1 MSQAPASV
9 SQEALHTSTAKTFLQ
24 ELQWRMEA
32 KADPLNLEQVANG
45 VVHPVTQK
53 NHHKYKNLI
62 EDPLLRETWMK
73 AMAKELRRLAQG
85 YKDTKGTNTIEFMDS
100 CEYSEAKN
108 CHVCTHCSGLSPTD
122 KDKNRVRIMAGGNL
136 INYLHELITHAADI
150 TTSKCMW
157 NSTMSTHRAW
167 YICSDAKNFYLATP
181 LKDPEYMC
189 TCSSELSVTRIHR
202 DIHITRQNQ
211 K

>member
-85 YKDTKGTNTIEFMDS
+85 YKDTKGTNTIEFMDLDES
-100 CEYSEAKN
+100 ANIPKAKIVTYGCIVVDYCPQKKNKTECE
-108 CHVCTHCSGLSPTD
+108 
-122 KDKNRVRIMAGGNL
+122 
-136 INYLHELITHAADI
+136 
-150 TTSKCMW
+150 
-157 NSTMSTHRAW
+157 
-167 YICSDAKNFYLATP
+167 
-181 LKDPEYMC
+181 
-189 TCSSELSVTRIHR
+189 
-202 DIHITRQNQ
+202 
-211 K
+211 